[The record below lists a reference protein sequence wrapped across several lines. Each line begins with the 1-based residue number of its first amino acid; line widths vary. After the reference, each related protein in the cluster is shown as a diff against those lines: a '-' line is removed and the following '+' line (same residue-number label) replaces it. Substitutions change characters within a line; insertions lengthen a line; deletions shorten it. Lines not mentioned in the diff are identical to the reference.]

1 MSKCYTIEARDFGP
15 IVEASVEM
23 RPLTVF
29 IGPSNTGKSYLAV
42 LLYALHRCLG
52 NSELYYRNLGRI
64 LWPRPPFSFWPTAK
78 SSKSIR
84 ASLQEWIRQL
94 PLGDDPWPAFPDDF
108 SRYVRTTLKQAD
120 PLHRAIAAEVNRCF
134 GVDDPS
140 ELARGAGSS
149 GSPRVGFRVPQG
161 NGTESV
167 HYSFPLVSGHRTSDS
182 AVANVPALDERL
194 REIARRDNLPA
205 KFIFK
210 AESSHFLIEHV
221 IESLIDDVFRSLLGP
236 LGGAAYYLPADRTGV
251 MHSHKV
257 VVGALLQGAASA
269 GLRPPTNIPMLSGV
283 LADFL
288 DQLIAVSGPQRS
300 AARGRK
306 RDVEL
311 ASALEN
317 NVLQGVIRVD
327 TGDAGYPTFAYR
339 PENWQRDL
347 PLMRSSSMVSELAPV
362 VLYLRHLVQPG
373 DVLIIEEPEAHLH
386 PAMQAALAR
395 ELARL
400 VRAGVRVVMTT
411 HSEWL
416 LEQVGNLVRLSSLTA
431 DKQAEIGGADVA
443 LSPKDVGAWFFK
455 PMGRPKGSIVEEVNL
470 DPETGL
476 FPTDYEAVSETLYNE
491 SAHIFNRMQEGSG
504 E

>member
-1 MSKCYTIEARDFGP
+1 MSKCYTIEVRDFGP

-52 NSELYYRNLGRI
+52 DPELYYHNLRRI
-64 LWPRPPFSFWPTAK
+64 SWPRPRSGFWPIAK
-78 SSKSIR
+78 PSQSIR
-84 ASLQEWIRQL
+84 ASLQEWIHQL
-94 PLGDDPWPAFPDDF
+94 PLEDDPWPAFPDDF
-108 SRYVRTTLKQAD
+108 SRYIHATLKQAD
-120 PLHRAIAAEVNRCF
+120 GLQKAIAAEVNRCF

-140 ELARGAGSS
+140 ELARGAGAS

-161 NGTESV
+161 TSTESV
-167 HYSFPLVSGHRTSDS
+167 HYSFPFVSSDRTSDS
-182 AVANVPALDERL
+182 AVANLAASDERL
-194 REIARRDNLPA
+194 REIARRNYLPTR
-205 KFIFK
+205 
-210 AESSHFLIEHV
+210 LIEASDHFPFEHF
-221 IESLIDDVFRSLLGP
+221 IETLVDNVFRSLLGP
-236 LGGAAYYLPADRTGV
+236 LGRAAYYLPADRTGV

-257 VVGALLQGAASA
+257 VVGALLQGATTA

-288 DQLIAVSGPQRS
+288 DQLIAVSDQRHS
-300 AARGRK
+300 VARGR
-306 RDVEL
+306 RRSLEL

-317 NVLQGVIRVD
+317 NVLQGAIRVD

-339 PENWQRDL
+339 PKNWQRDL

-362 VLYLRHLVQPG
+362 VLYLRHLVRPG